1 MTAAPETP
9 AASCGASG
17 PGCGA
22 STRKAIPDLDG
33 RRYCR
38 HCCALQPLSAFP
50 KGKRRYVCRRHVW
63 QCVKKQH
70 RARILADVHRKM
82 LFKQWQRCYAD
93 ARTFQHTRIRVTQED
108 LAELIRAARPADT
121 DPAVVAVVPCD
132 PERVLCRDN
141 AVVVHNEARLALL
154 LVRRRHGS
162 EAYAAALASW
172 LAHSSTQADSN
183 RHSEHSK
190 GSNTNSNTN
199 STRTKHSCCKNSQ
212 KKLSDSA

>member
-93 ARTFQHTRIRVTQED
+93 ARAFQHTRIRVTQED
-108 LAELIRAARPADT
+108 LAELIRAACPADT
-121 DPAVVAVVPCD
+121 DPAAVAVVPRD

-162 EAYAAALASW
+162 EAYRRHWRADLHTQTTALKPTQIQTR
-172 LAHSSTQADSN
+172 LERGTNQAHEPSA
-183 RHSEHSK
+183 H
-190 GSNTNSNTN
+190 
-199 STRTKHSCCKNSQ
+199 
-212 KKLSDSA
+212 KKR

>member
-1 MTAAPETP
+1 MTAAPGTP

-17 PGCGA
+17 SGCGA
-22 STRKAIPDLDG
+22 SGSGGGASARKAIPDFDG

-93 ARTFQHTRIRVTQED
+93 ARAFQHTRIRVTQED
-108 LAELIRAARPADT
+108 LAELIRAACPADT
-121 DPAVVAVVPCD
+121 DPAAVAVVPRD

-162 EAYAAALASW
+162 EAYRRHWRADLHTQTTALKPTQIQTR
-172 LAHSSTQADSN
+172 LERGTNQAHEPSA
-183 RHSEHSK
+183 H
-190 GSNTNSNTN
+190 
-199 STRTKHSCCKNSQ
+199 
-212 KKLSDSA
+212 KKR